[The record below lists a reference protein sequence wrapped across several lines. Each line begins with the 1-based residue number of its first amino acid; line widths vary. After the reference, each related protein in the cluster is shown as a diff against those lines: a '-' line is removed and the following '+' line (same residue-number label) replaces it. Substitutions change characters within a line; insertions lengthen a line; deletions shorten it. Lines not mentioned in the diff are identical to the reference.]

1 MELASSCYMEKL
13 VEDIHAIFLFLCA
26 RNMSVQC
33 LWRGCG
39 RCTREKFCEGFP
51 YLVAWEHVNALSI
64 TVIQAP
70 ILFVIGR
77 VASHGRRLIVKVGT
91 KRQRYMSV
99 WLSMNEGQAD
109 RIEK

>member
-1 MELASSCYMEKL
+1 MEKL